1 MIEITGSIFLQPYD
15 GLRSEALSW
24 YQNPDLQRLVNGTS
38 EPYQEEQVLKMYNYQ
53 SAHGELYYILWRETD
68 ETMVTI
74 GDVWLAPADFAIL
87 LDPAYQQRGIASA
100 IVKYFLQQTKALGWK
115 QFTVGEVYPE
125 NSGSNALFTRIGFI
139 PTIIDGKTGYLFPL
153 QSTCD

>member
-38 EPYQEEQVLKMYNYQ
+38 EPYQQEQVLKMYNYQ
-53 SAHGELYYILWRETD
+53 SAHGELYYILWQETD
-68 ETMVTI
+68 ARMVTI

-100 IVKYFLQQTKALGWK
+100 VVRHFLHLTKKRGWK
-115 QFTVGEVYPE
+115 QLTVHEVYPY
-125 NSGSNALFTRIGFI
+125 NTGSNALFTSLGFI
-139 PTIIDGKTGYLFPL
+139 GTMIDGKTGYCFPFYF
-153 QSTCD
+153 